1 MEHLWQLL
9 KPHND
14 STPSP
19 NVLPESGLRS
29 RSLVLE
35 ELQSPHD
42 SINVVGGAV
51 CVAILCWFAMQVYK
65 KFCTLSNE
73 SQVLSV

>member
-1 MEHLWQLL
+1 MSQFAQLLPHTEPLWQLL
-9 KPHND
+9 KPHNN

-29 RSLVLE
+29 RTLVLE

-42 SINVVGGAV
+42 SSNVVEGAV
-51 CVAILCWFAMQVYK
+51 CVAMLCWFAMQV
-65 KFCTLSNE
+65 F
-73 SQVLSV
+73 